1 MAFSLESRVPF
12 ADDPRLIEF
21 VSGLP
26 DSARIW
32 RGWSKYVLRQ
42 SMAGILPDI
51 IRWRKRKLGFSVP
64 SVAWATAVRGSALMD
79 LLPGLNGR
87 YVDGSRL
94 KQYLEPGGPALRH
107 TMLWRLLELAIWERS
122 LNEPGRRTPAR
133 AGSAIQA
140 GGTLA
145 RPAAQAAPCSLS

>member
-26 DSARIW
+26 DSTKIW

-42 SMAGILPDI
+42 SMAGILPDT

-64 SVAWATAVRGSALMD
+64 SQAWATAVRGSALMD
-79 LLPGLNGR
+79 LLPGLNSTYIDR
-87 YVDGSRL
+87 ARL
-94 KQYLEPGGPALRH
+94 KQYLEPGRSTLPQ

-122 LNEPGRRTPAR
+122 LREPGHWESAR
-133 AGSAIQA
+133 AGSAIRA
-140 GGTLA
+140 GATLA
-145 RPAAQAAPCSLS
+145 PPVAPAAPCSSS